1 MMMIYNDV
9 DGEVDD
15 DVDDD
20 ADDGQ
25 VQLDLSRFPPS
36 CLQSSGQ
43 SSNAAPKAPSLV
55 V

>member
-9 DGEVDD
+9 DDYVDEDVDD
-15 DVDDD
+15 DV
-20 ADDGQ
+20 DDGQ

-36 CLQSSGQ
+36 CPQSSGQ
-43 SSNAAPKAPSLV
+43 SSNAAPKAPNLV